1 MAKPEE
7 DRRGAVAGAPPP
19 PAVAMRGITKRF
31 PGVVANE
38 RVDFEAAAGE
48 VHALLGEN
56 GAGKSTLSNI
66 LTGLYRPD
74 DGEIFVDGRQVHFSA
89 PRDALEA
96 GISMVH
102 QHFRLVEPFTVAE
115 NVVLGD
121 HRGEGRT
128 FRLRPRAIEQRVA
141 QLSKRYGLAVDPR
154 ARIWQL
160 SLGEQQRV
168 EILKAL
174 YREARILILDEP
186 TAVLTP
192 QEADALFE
200 TMREMA
206 AEGRTVIFISHKLHG
221 VKAVADR
228 VTVLR
233 GGHSLGTVETADAT
247 PRSLAALMVGRELD
261 GGGEARERTAG
272 EPVLELDGIWT
283 QGDRGEAAVR
293 GASLVVRGGEIVAL
307 AGVAGNGQRELAETI
322 AGIRM
327 PTEGSVRIGGKP
339 LRGGDPR
346 RAIAAGIAYVPED
359 RLGTGVSP
367 SLSIASNLVLKSY
380 RDRSASRG
388 PLLRL
393 RHIRE
398 NAVAM
403 IRHYRI
409 AAPGPAAPARLLSG
423 GNLQKVVLAR
433 EFSGE
438 PRVLVAAAPT
448 RGLDVGAIE
457 TVHAYV
463 RDAAAEGVAVLLISE
478 DLDEILL
485 LADRIAVMFEGAIV
499 GETTRADANVE
510 ELGLLMAGGD
520 DPRAD

>member
-1 MAKPEE
+1 VSASDE
-7 DRRGAVAGAPPP
+7 DGRGAVGAPPP

-31 PGVVANE
+31 PGVIANE

-74 DGEIFVDGRQVHFSA
+74 DGEIFVDGRQVHFHA

-141 QLSKRYGLAVDPR
+141 ELSKRYGLAVDPR

-192 QEADALFE
+192 QEADVLFE

-206 AEGRTVIFISHKLHG
+206 AEGRTVIFISHKLHE

-233 GGHSLGTVETADAT
+233 GGHSLGTVEAADAT

-261 GGGEARERTAG
+261 GGGEAPARTAG
-272 EPVLELDGIWT
+272 EPVLELEGIWT

-322 AGIRM
+322 VGIRM
-327 PTEGSVRIGGKP
+327 PTAGSVRVSGKP

-380 RDRSASRG
+380 RGRSASHG

-393 RHIRE
+393 RRIRE
-398 NAVAM
+398 NAIAM

-438 PRVLVAAAPT
+438 PRLLVAAAPT

-457 TVHAYV
+457 TVHAYL
-463 RDAAAEGVAVLLISE
+463 REAAGQGVGILLLSE
-478 DLDEILL
+478 DLDEIRALS
-485 LADRIAVMFEGAIV
+485 DRIIVIYEGRV
-499 GETTRADANVE
+499 TGEFDPERATVE
-510 ELGLLMAGGD
+510 EIGLAMAGGEQE
-520 DPRAD
+520 